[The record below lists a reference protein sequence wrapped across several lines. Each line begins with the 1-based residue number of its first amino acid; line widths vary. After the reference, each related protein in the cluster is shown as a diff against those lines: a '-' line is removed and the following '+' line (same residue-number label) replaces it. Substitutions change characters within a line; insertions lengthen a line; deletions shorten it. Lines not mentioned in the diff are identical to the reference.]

1 MRGTIGRIRGEVAS
15 LHGQLVNLQSTWGGP
30 ASAAFQS
37 AATAWHATEQR
48 VNDDLTA
55 LNQVLTHAGQTYAE
69 TEAAN
74 TRLFAR

>member
-1 MRGTIGRIRGEVAS
+1 MRGTIGRIQGEVAA
-15 LHGQLVNLQSTWGGP
+15 LHGQLANLQATWGGP
-30 ASAAFQS
+30 AAAAFQS
-37 AATAWHATEQR
+37 AAATWHATEQR
-48 VNDDLTA
+48 VSDDLTA